1 MCYIKTNLILM
12 KSGGTDSNAMLNA
25 EVVNKPSGSGTSPGI
40 RGIRKLLEEG
50 YIVFETTKFT
60 ERETL

>member
-1 MCYIKTNLILM
+1 M

-40 RGIRKLLEEG
+40 RGIRKVLEEG